1 MLKKATIEDITQY
14 LKKFYLSNRKEVQE
28 SKERISYYQVI
39 NKFYEEFIDEF
50 SFDIEKKTNPYF
62 YDYYEKEYDE
72 SNDTPTYSIVR
83 IAREEIYTSDINEYK
98 IKQLFPKS
106 ISLCYHNTEFFNEYV
121 YYVYLIDNFTEIN
134 NKLDKKEQFM
144 FKIIINH
151 QYPMIA
157 KDNPSQ
163 QTYLMKG
170 YRKMVDE
177 LFEKDFYSDIIFF
190 NTISIFTTNTREV
203 DKLIN
208 THLNKLYGGDVEIKH
223 HNYGFFVRKKK
234 YFLFDTKPKVKGYD
248 RKSNF
253 YSDKQVKNTAYNLSK
268 YDGPFRNFNSKTA
281 SDFYECKTK
290 ARKLNESI

>member
-28 SKERISYYQVI
+28 SNERISYYQVI
-39 NKFYEEFIDEF
+39 NKFYDEFIGEF
-50 SFDIEKKTNPYF
+50 SFDIEKKRNPYF

-83 IAREEIYTSDINEYK
+83 LAREEIYTSDINEYR

-151 QYPMIA
+151 QYSMIA

-170 YRKMVDE
+170 YRKMVEE
-177 LFEKDFYSDIIFF
+177 LFEKDFYSDIIYFD
-190 NTISIFTTNTREV
+190 TYSIFTTNTREI

-208 THLNKLYGGDVEIKH
+208 THLEKLYGVDIEIKH
-223 HNYGFFVRKKK
+223 HDYSFFVRKKK

-268 YDGPFRNFNSKTA
+268 YDGPFKNFNSKTA
-281 SDFYECKTK
+281 SDFYVCKTK
-290 ARKLNESI
+290 AKKLNESI